1 MKEWFLSLTQ
11 RERVMVQLAGSVV
24 IAFILYLLIL
34 EPLASNYIKNK
45 NNVAKAE
52 ESLQWMRTAAQE
64 IKQLG
69 GNTTK
74 SARPKDKQSI
84 LSLVDRSARKAG
96 LAKVMKRVQ
105 PEADSGV
112 RVWFEDAAFDELIGW
127 LATVET
133 THGLSVN
140 EINVE
145 QAEAPGLVHVRVF
158 LN

>member
-24 IAFILYLLIL
+24 IVFIFYLLII
-34 EPLASNYIKNK
+34 EPLVSNYSRNK

-52 ESLQWMRTAAQE
+52 ESLQWMRTAAEE

-84 LSLVDRSARKAG
+84 LSLVDSSARKAG

-112 RVWFEDAAFDELIGW
+112 RVWFDNAAFDELINW
-127 LATVET
+127 LATIET

-145 QAEAPGLVHVRVF
+145 QAETTGLVHVRVF

>member
-1 MKEWFLSLTQ
+1 MREWFLSLSQ

-24 IAFILYLLIL
+24 ILFILYLLII
-34 EPLASNYIKNK
+34 EPLGSNYTKNK

-52 ESLQWMRTAAQE
+52 ESLQWMRTAATE
-64 IKQLG
+64 IKQLR
-69 GNTTK
+69 GNTTISK
-74 SARPKDKQSI
+74 RPKDRQSI

-96 LAKVMKRVQ
+96 LATVMKRVQ
-105 PEADSGV
+105 PEDDTGV
-112 RVWFEDAAFDELIGW
+112 RVWFENAAFDELIHW
-127 LATVET
+127 LATIEA

-145 QAEAPGLVHVRVF
+145 QTEATGLVHVRVF